1 MNRLAISAVVAL
13 ALVTGSLVI
22 GYRRGAADY
31 RAAHQQEELRQIEAG
46 RKLDAARIAVERERY
61 TLSRQLEE
69 EINDTPVA
77 VNRCLGPDRGM
88 QLNSLR

>member
-1 MNRLAISAVVAL
+1 MNRFAISAVVIL
-13 ALVTGSLVI
+13 ALVTGSFAF

-46 RKLDAARIAVERERY
+46 RKLDAARIAVEQARY

-69 EINDTPVA
+69 KAYADPVS
-77 VNRCLGPDRGM
+77 VPQCLGPKRVLR
-88 QLNSLR
+88 LNNLR